1 MKSLRMNTSVL
12 AVAAATMILTASK
25 CTIGT
30 PPADAL
36 NITAKP
42 FVHDDAAESP
52 VDAVLAGATDV
63 STGQTFNIGDQRLE
77 GGSPKSVT
85 GALPDFSSSGIARKA
100 TSYQKVIKPFT
111 APPESEEGFE
121 HEKLR
126 PAEWTEFGTV
136 LNRAERGIFRIE
148 TEKPHENNPLM
159 YMEELG
165 KGLYAPLVLEYAPAN
180 DRFAAIIERLKA
192 APDFIATAQ
201 SNLTGTSEVR
211 AAAAKES
218 ARGVIQLVSRV
229 IPASLPESLKG
240 DYDSASST
248 AISALEAYIS
258 SVDGLSK
265 SEDWRAGSMLYD
277 RKLQLDSGQR
287 SIDSAKLLAQ
297 AEETYAVAHDD
308 LIRAAEPI
316 NRRIYGGSR
325 PRDDFRLMNDVL
337 EVLEA
342 ENRARS
348 NQGMMD
354 QMKKDAD
361 EARKICNDQELAP
374 VPASL
379 NLNVV
384 ETPEFMRASVPL
396 AGAFGPSASSADNN
410 AIVWLTPAPAD
421 ASNAELRD
429 RLTTNNE
436 FQLKLLALRYGI
448 PGYALLGALATE
460 MESDEKKLVHYV
472 NPLPAYI
479 HGWPI
484 YITESTVG
492 AAYEGDVNFMWRKYR
507 VQTIAAA
514 IIDIQMHTG
523 DLSAAD
529 AIQYL
534 VREAYMEASAAR
546 ALVRSIQINP
556 TSASI
561 VFIGWRNWQR
571 IREHY
576 QETTQDFSP
585 SSFHGKALRAG
596 SMPPIEFSYAI
607 TEARGRLK
615 EEE

>member
-1 MKSLRMNTSVL
+1 MNSSVL
-12 AVAAATMILTASK
+12 AVTAAAMILTATQ
-25 CTIGT
+25 CQIGKV
-30 PPADAL
+30 PADVL
-36 NITAKP
+36 NSTAKP

-52 VDAVLAGATDV
+52 VGAVLAGATDV
-63 STGQTFNIGDQRLE
+63 STGQTFNTGDQRLE
-77 GGSPKSVT
+77 GGTSKPVT
-85 GALPDFSSSGIARKA
+85 GTLPDFSSAGIARKA
-100 TSYQKVIKPFT
+100 ASYQKVIKPFT
-111 APPESEEGFE
+111 AAPDSEEGFE
-121 HEKLR
+121 HENLR

-136 LNRAERGIFRIE
+136 LNRAERGAFQIE
-148 TEKPHENNPLM
+148 IEKPHENNPLM

-165 KGLYAPLVLEYAPAN
+165 KGVYAPLVLEYAPAN
-180 DRFAAIIERLKA
+180 DRYAAIIERLQA

-201 SNLTGTSEVR
+201 ANLKSTSAVR
-211 AAAAKES
+211 AGAAIES
-218 ARGVIQLVSRV
+218 ARGVIQLVTKV
-229 IPASLPESLKG
+229 IPASLPDGMKG
-240 DYDSASST
+240 DYDAASSAAVS
-248 AISALEAYIS
+248 AIEGYIS
-258 SVDGLSK
+258 FVRGMSAGG
-265 SEDWRAGSMLYD
+265 DWQAGAALYD
-277 RKLQLDSGQR
+277 KKLQLDSGQP
-287 SIDSAKLLAQ
+287 STSASKVLEK
-297 AEETYAVAHDD
+297 AEDMYESAHAD

-337 EVLEA
+337 EVLET

-354 QMKKDAD
+354 QMKIDAE
-361 EARKICNDQELAP
+361 EARKICNEQELAP

-384 ETPEFMRASVPL
+384 ATPEFMRPSIPL
-396 AGAFGPSASSADNN
+396 AGGFGPSAAATDNN

-421 ASNAELRD
+421 ASSRELRD
-429 RLTTNNE
+429 RLTTNNK

-448 PGYALLGALATE
+448 PGYALLGALASE
-460 MESDEKKLVHYV
+460 METAERKLVHYV
-472 NPLPAYI
+472 NPLPAYV

-492 AAYEGDVNFMWRKYR
+492 AAYSGDVDFIWRKYR

-514 IIDIQMHTG
+514 IADIKMHTG
-523 DLSAAD
+523 ELSADD
-529 AIQYL
+529 AVTYL
-534 VREAYMEASAAR
+534 VRKAYMEASAAR

-561 VFIGWRNWQR
+561 VFLGWQNWQR

-615 EEE
+615 EE

>member
-1 MKSLRMNTSVL
+1 MKTLRMNSSVL
-12 AVAAATMILTASK
+12 ALATVVAAVILGS
-25 CTIGT
+25 CGT
-30 PPADAL
+30 VGKFPPEMH
-36 NITAKP
+36 NVTAKP
-42 FVHDDAAESP
+42 YVHDAAADSP
-52 VDAVLAGATDV
+52 IEAVLAGASSV
-63 STGQTFNIGDQRLE
+63 KVGQEWGDERLE
-77 GGSPKSVT
+77 GGTEKQVT
-85 GALPDFSSSGIARKA
+85 GALPDLSGGGISAQTARAQQLIAK
-100 TSYQKVIKPFT
+100 FT
-111 APPESEEGFE
+111 APLDSDDGFK
-121 HEKLR
+121 HSKLP
-126 PAEWTEFGTV
+126 PALWTEFGTI
-136 LNRAERGIFRIE
+136 LNRAQRTVFRFE
-148 TEKPHENNPLM
+148 TEKAHENNPLN
-159 YMEELG
+159 YMETLG
-165 KGLYAPLVLEYAPAN
+165 TGFYGPLVLEYGPAN
-180 DRFAAIIERLKA
+180 DRFGAIVERLKA
-192 APDFIATAQ
+192 TPDFIATAQ
-201 SNLTGTSEVR
+201 ANLKSTSAVR
-211 AAAAKES
+211 AGAAKES
-218 ARGVIQLVSRV
+218 ARGVIQLITKV
-229 IPASLPESLKG
+229 IPASLPDGMQG
-240 DYDSASST
+240 DYDAASAAAVSAIEGYMSFVDGMSAS
-248 AISALEAYIS
+248 
-258 SVDGLSK
+258 D
-265 SEDWRAGSMLYD
+265 DWRAGSTVYD
-277 RKLQLDSGQR
+277 KKLQLDSGQ
-287 SIDSAKLLAQ
+287 SSASASKALEQ
-297 AEETYAVAHDD
+297 AESTYEAAHSD

-361 EARKICNDQELAP
+361 EARQICNEQELAP

-384 ETPEFMRASVPL
+384 ETPEFMRPSVPL
-396 AGAFGPSASSADNN
+396 AGGFGPSAASNDNN

-429 RLTTNNE
+429 RLTTNNK

-448 PGYALLGALATE
+448 PGYALLGALASE
-460 MESDEKKLVHYV
+460 METDERKLVHYV
-472 NPLPAYI
+472 NPLPAYV

-492 AAYEGDVNFMWRKYR
+492 AAYSGDVDFIWRKYR
-507 VQTIAAA
+507 VQTVAAA
-514 IIDIQMHTG
+514 IADIRMHTG
-523 DLSAAD
+523 DLSADD
-529 AIQYL
+529 AVQYL
-534 VREAYMEASAAR
+534 VRKAYMEASAAR

-596 SMPPIEFSYAI
+596 SMPPVEFSYAI
-607 TEARGRLK
+607 TEARGRLR